1 MIITLIIKKIIMNEV
16 TTIPVTKDVRDR
28 LKQYGMKGE
37 TYNDILKRLM
47 DEVDYESFME
57 RQYKKLEE
65 KDKFVSLDEV

>member
-1 MIITLIIKKIIMNEV
+1 MGEA

-37 TYNDILKRLM
+37 TYSDILKRLM
-47 DEVDYESFME
+47 NEVDYETFME

-65 KDKFVSLDEV
+65 KEKFVSLDEV

>member
-1 MIITLIIKKIIMNEV
+1 MVKMSIMGEA

-37 TYNDILKRLM
+37 TYNNILKRLM
-47 DEVDYESFME
+47 NEVDYETFME

-65 KDKFVSLDEV
+65 KEKFVSLDEV

>member
-1 MIITLIIKKIIMNEV
+1 MSEA

-37 TYNDILKRLM
+37 TYNEILKRLM
-47 DEVDYESFME
+47 DEVDYEAFME

-65 KDKFVSLDEV
+65 KEKFVSLDEI

>member
-1 MIITLIIKKIIMNEV
+1 MSEA

-28 LKQYGMKGE
+28 RLKTYGMEGE

-47 DEVDYESFME
+47 DEVDHESFME

-65 KDKFVSLDEV
+65 KGKFVSLDDI

>member
-1 MIITLIIKKIIMNEV
+1 
-16 TTIPVTKDVRDR
+16 
-28 LKQYGMKGE
+28 MKGK
-37 TYNDILKRLM
+37 TYNDIIKRLM

>member
-1 MIITLIIKKIIMNEV
+1 MVKKSIMSEA

-47 DEVDYESFME
+47 NEVDYETFME

-65 KDKFVSLDEV
+65 KEKFVSLDEV

>member
-1 MIITLIIKKIIMNEV
+1 MSEA

-47 DEVDYESFME
+47 NEVDYKAFME

-65 KDKFVSLDEV
+65 KDKFVSLDEI

>member
-1 MIITLIIKKIIMNEV
+1 MSEA

-28 LKQYGMKGE
+28 LKQYGMKVE

-47 DEVDYESFME
+47 DEVDYKSFME

-65 KDKFVSLDEV
+65 KEKFVSLDEI

>member
-1 MIITLIIKKIIMNEV
+1 
-16 TTIPVTKDVRDR
+16 
-28 LKQYGMKGE
+28 
-37 TYNDILKRLM
+37 M

>member
-1 MIITLIIKKIIMNEV
+1 MSEA

-28 LKQYGMKGE
+28 LKKYGMKGK

-47 DEVDYESFME
+47 NEVDYKAFME

-65 KDKFVSLDEV
+65 KDKFVSLDEI